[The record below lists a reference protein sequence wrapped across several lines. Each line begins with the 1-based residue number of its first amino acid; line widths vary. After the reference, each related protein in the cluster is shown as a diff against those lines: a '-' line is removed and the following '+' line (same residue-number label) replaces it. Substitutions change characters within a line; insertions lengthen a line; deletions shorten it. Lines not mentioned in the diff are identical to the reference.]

1 MNTKLFTTLYD
12 EVLIDVPGVPA
23 DVALNA
29 IRNTAIEFC
38 DRTMCWVV
46 DADPI
51 SSVAGQSI
59 YQFEPEN
66 GSEVVGVI
74 QAYYNGVRINPMT
87 ASQLDNEYSQPQSTF
102 VAGEPWNEQI
112 GVPRYYLIEQPEE
125 FILVPIPSESVDSA
139 IKMKVSLKPT
149 RTSSGMERWVID
161 KYFDTL
167 AHGAKA
173 RLCAM
178 HKKPW
183 TDSGQANFHTE
194 KFEQGITAASAHSS
208 HKLPAMVCA
217 ASPI

>member
-12 EVLIDVPGVPA
+12 EVLIDVPGVPQN
-23 DVALNA
+23 VALNA
-29 IRNTAIEFC
+29 IRNAAIEFC
-38 DRTMCWVV
+38 DRTLCWVV

-66 GSEVVGVI
+66 GSEVAGVI
-74 QAYYNGVRINPMT
+74 QAYYNSVRIDPMT
-87 ASQLDNEYSQPQSTF
+87 ADQLGNEYSRD
-102 VAGEPWNEQI
+102 PWNEQT
-112 GVPRYYLIEQPEE
+112 GVPRYYLIEQPDE
-125 FILVPIPSESVDSA
+125 FVLVPIPDESVDSG
-139 IKMKVSLKPT
+139 IKMRVSLKPT
-149 RTSSGMERWVID
+149 RTASGMERWVID

-173 RLCAM
+173 MLCAM

-183 TDSGQANFHTE
+183 TDPGQANFHTGR
-194 KFEQGITAASAHSS
+194 FERGIIAASAHSS

>member
-51 SSVAGQSI
+51 SSVAGLSV

-66 GSEVVGVI
+66 GSEVAGVI
-74 QAYYNGVRINPMT
+74 QANYSGSRIYPMT
-87 ASQLDNEYSQPQSTF
+87 ASQLDDEYSQNLWS
-102 VAGEPWNEQI
+102 EQT